1 MCMFFCLCVCVCVFV
16 CVCVCGWVGVCV
28 WVYVCVCVCGHV
40 YVCLSNA
47 NYKYVCMFSCMILFV
62 QNILAE
68 QGFSLTILDD
78 ILTIGLFN

>member
-1 MCMFFCLCVCVCVFV
+1 MCV
-16 CVCVCGWVGVCV
+16 CVCVCG
-28 WVYVCVCVCGHV
+28 VCVCVCAVCVCVCVCRRV

-47 NYKYVCMFSCMILFV
+47 NVKYVCMFSCMNLFA

-68 QGFSLTILDD
+68 NGFSLTILDD